1 MDLFAFIKPKNE
13 LEGSDE
19 KTENQPF
26 VPDEMW
32 VKCPSCG
39 TMLLSTDVEENDH
52 VCFKCNY
59 HFRLNGRQ
67 RIELLADKGTFEEMD
82 SDLESR
88 NIIDFPDYDKKLL
101 KSKMSSGEKESVI
114 CGVCNIGN
122 IRTVLVCMNPDFM
135 MGSMGTVT
143 GEKVTRAFEYAT

>member
-59 HFRLNGRQ
+59 HFRC
-67 RIELLADKGTFEEMD
+67 
-82 SDLESR
+82 
-88 NIIDFPDYDKKLL
+88 
-101 KSKMSSGEKESVI
+101 SSS
-114 CGVCNIGN
+114 
-122 IRTVLVCMNPDFM
+122 L
-135 MGSMGTVT
+135 
-143 GEKVTRAFEYAT
+143 